1 MSDAE
6 AVVNAFMAEF
16 DAEHPD
22 PDTLASY
29 FTDDAIYT
37 NMPAGM
43 DSAEGIEAIKA
54 ALQGISQ
61 MTSRGWDVLH
71 SAAVG
76 DVVLN
81 ERIDRFEIGG
91 ANVDV
96 EVCGVFELQDGK
108 IHRWRDYF
116 DMAAFQQQ
124 MPGG

>member
-22 PDTLASY
+22 ADQLASY
-29 FTDDAIYT
+29 FTDDAVYH
-37 NMPAGM
+37 NMPMAP
-43 DSAEGIEAIKA
+43 AEGIEAVKA
-54 ALQGISQ
+54 ALAGVSQ
-61 MTSRGWDVLH
+61 MTSRGWEVLH
-71 SAAVG
+71 SAANG

-81 ERIDRFEIGG
+81 ERVDRFDMGG
-91 ANVDV
+91 TEVAVQ
-96 EVCGVFELQDGK
+96 VCGVFELRDGK

-116 DMAAFQQQ
+116 DMASFQKQ